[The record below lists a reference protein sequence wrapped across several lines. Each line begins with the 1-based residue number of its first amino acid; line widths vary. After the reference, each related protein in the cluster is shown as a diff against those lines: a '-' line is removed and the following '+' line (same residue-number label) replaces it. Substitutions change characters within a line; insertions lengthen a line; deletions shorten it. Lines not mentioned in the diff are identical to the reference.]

1 MANRV
6 VDPGTGTK
14 NTSNRLLNKDGSF
27 NVKRKGTLH
36 PVSDLYH
43 YLVNMKWGKFL
54 LLVFL
59 SYTVLNT
66 FFALIYL
73 ACGVEQMNGIVKST
87 LLSDFLNCFF
97 FSAQS
102 LTTVGYGN
110 ISPATHLTQMVASF
124 EALIGVMNFA
134 LITGILFGRFSKPT
148 SKISYSENALIAPFE
163 DGMALMIRLA
173 DKRNNVLINAKAA
186 MLYSYN
192 EKRANGDVFREY
204 FGMPLE
210 LDSISAMPLSWTIV
224 HPINDKSP
232 LYNKTINDIIKED
245 GEIMI
250 QFNAFDTI
258 FHETIFSRH
267 SYTGHEIINKAS
279 FLPAF
284 QNVNNTTEFDLH
296 KISLYKKLND

>member
-27 NVKRKGTLH
+27 NVRRKGTLH
-36 PVSDLYH
+36 PLWDLYH

-54 LLVFL
+54 VLVFL
-59 SYTVLNT
+59 LYTVLNT
-66 FFALIYL
+66 IFALVYL
-73 ACGVEQMNGIVKST
+73 ICGVEQMNGIEKST
-87 LLSDFLNCFF
+87 LFSDFLNCFF

-110 ISPATHLTQMVASF
+110 ISPATHLTQMIASF

-148 SKISYSENALIAPFE
+148 SKILYSEHALIAPYEEGKAF
-163 DGMALMIRLA
+163 MIRFA
-173 DKRNNVLINAKAA
+173 DKRNNVLINAKASL
-186 MLYSYN
+186 LYSYN
-192 EKRANGDVFREY
+192 EKRANGDVFRDY
-204 FGMPLE
+204 FEMPLE
-210 LDSISAMPLSWTIV
+210 LDAISAMPLSWTIV

-232 LYNKTINDIIKED
+232 LFNKTISDIIKED

-250 QFNAFDTI
+250 QFNAFDNT

-267 SYTGHEIINKAS
+267 SYTGHEIIDNAS
-279 FLPAF
+279 FIPAF
-284 QNVNNTTEFDLH
+284 QNINNTTEFDLN